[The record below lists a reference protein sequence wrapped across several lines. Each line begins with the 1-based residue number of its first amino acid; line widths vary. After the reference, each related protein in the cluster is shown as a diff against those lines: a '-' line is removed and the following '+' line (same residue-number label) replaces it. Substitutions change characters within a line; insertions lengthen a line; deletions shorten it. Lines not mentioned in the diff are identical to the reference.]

1 MNKLALTALLL
12 LVALGGAGA
21 YVLETIGVAPRQLG
35 PYIERRASGHRY
47 DQVGVWVSN
56 TLVALDRGDGVGA
69 LPALRVGAQPGT
81 ARTTGAGRIVA
92 VASSEAALAAI
103 AGATTGDV
111 ITLAP
116 GTYRFAGRGYIP
128 TGKAGGVTVRAE
140 QPGTVFV
147 ELNMG
152 EGFLVSSPHWTFQ
165 NLHIRGVC
173 KQQANCE
180 HAFHV
185 VGGATHFVARNNTIM
200 DFNAHFKIN
209 GNGDLFPDHGLIE
222 GNTISNSTVRAT
234 YGPVTPVD
242 LVAASHWTI
251 RGNIISDFIKG
262 AGDRISYGAFA
273 KGGGSANRFERNVI
287 VCEDRLR
294 DARGQRVGLSLGG
307 GGTGKAYCRDRRC
320 VTEQDGGVIEANVIA
335 SCSDEGIYLN
345 RAATSSVVHNT
356 LVDTAGVSARW
367 PETSADV
374 HGNIVDGRIRERDGA
389 LLRAQ
394 DNLDS
399 GIAGLFAGW
408 HPQRALFAA
417 PEAMDLRWR
426 GDAPRREALVRPV
439 ADLCGTAR
447 PVRPAYGAFEDF
459 AGCMAPRP

>member
-1 MNKLALTALLL
+1 MKKLALTAVLL

-21 YVLETIGVAPRQLG
+21 YVLESIGVAPRQLG

-56 TLVALDRGDGVGA
+56 TLVGLDRGAGLGT
-69 LPALRVGAQPGT
+69 LPALRLGAQPGP
-81 ARTTGAGRIVA
+81 APAPSGRLVA
-92 VASSEAALAAI
+92 VAGSEAAVAAI
-103 AGATTGDV
+103 AGATPGDV

-128 TGKAGGVTVRAE
+128 TSKAGGVTVRAA
-140 QPGTVFV
+140 QPGTVLL
-147 ELNMG
+147 ELAMT
-152 EGFLVSSPHWTFQ
+152 EGFLVMSPHWTFE

-173 KQQANCE
+173 KQQASCE

-185 VGGATHFVARNNTIM
+185 VGGATHFVSRNNTIM

-209 GNGDLFPDHGLIE
+209 GHGALFPDHGLIE
-222 GNTISNSTVRAT
+222 GNTISNGSVRAT
-234 YGPVTPVD
+234 HNPVTPVD
-242 LVAASHWTI
+242 LVGASGWTI

-262 AGDRISYGAFA
+262 SGDRISYGAFA
-273 KGGGSANRFERNVI
+273 KGGGSGNRFERNVI
-287 VCEDRLR
+287 VCEDKLR
-294 DARGQRVGLSLGG
+294 GARGQRVGLSLGG

-320 VTEQDGGVIEANVIA
+320 VTEQDGGVIEANLVA

-345 RAATSSVVHNT
+345 RAATSTVAHNT
-356 LVDTAGVSARW
+356 LIDTAGMSARW
-367 PETSADV
+367 PETGADI

-389 LLRAQ
+389 LLRAH

-417 PEAMDLRWR
+417 PEAMDLRWE
-426 GDAPRREALVRPV
+426 GAAPRREPLIRPV
-439 ADLCGTAR
+439 ADLCGAAR

-459 AGCMAPRP
+459 AACLAPRP